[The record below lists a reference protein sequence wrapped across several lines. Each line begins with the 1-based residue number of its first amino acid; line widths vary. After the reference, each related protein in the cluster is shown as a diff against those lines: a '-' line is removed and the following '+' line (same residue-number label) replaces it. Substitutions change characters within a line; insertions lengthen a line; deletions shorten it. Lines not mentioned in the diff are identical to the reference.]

1 MIHEPSSAAPK
12 KAVFLTVELQPDMA
26 LALAQF
32 CKRVC
37 WAEIRG
43 CSVDDD
49 EAYEIR
55 DSLGRIRE
63 ALQLRGY
70 APR

>member
-1 MIHEPSSAAPK
+1 
-12 KAVFLTVELQPDMA
+12 MA